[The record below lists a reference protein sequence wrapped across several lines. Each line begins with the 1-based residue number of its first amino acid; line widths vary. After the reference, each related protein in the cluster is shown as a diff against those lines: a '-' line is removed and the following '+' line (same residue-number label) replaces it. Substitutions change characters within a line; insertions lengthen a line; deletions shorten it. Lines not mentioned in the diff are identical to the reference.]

1 MKKCRFMECY
11 IVRYTEDEAKSLD
24 TQILVVTFQANFV
37 PPSVGLSLAFKFC
50 ATQCGLITGF

>member
-1 MKKCRFMECY
+1 MECY